1 MANAAIGFGLALLVL
16 GLVGYVGSGMVSPT
30 ALIPSFFGVLL
41 ILLGAMARNPA
52 RRKLA
57 MHIAVLV
64 GLLGFVGS
72 VRGLGIAVRM
82 LAGEPAERPA
92 AAIAQAIMAILTL
105 AFTIMCVRSFISARR
120 SGAMEKAQ

>member
-1 MANAAIGFGLALLVL
+1 MANVAIGFGVALLVL

-30 ALIPSFFGVLL
+30 ALIPAVFGVLL
-41 ILLGAMARNPA
+41 ILLGVMARNPA

-72 VRGLGIAVRM
+72 VRGLGTAMRM
-82 LAGEPAERPA
+82 LAGEPVERPVA
-92 AAIAQAIMAILTL
+92 TVAQAIMAILTL
-105 AFTIMCVRSFISARR
+105 AFTVMCVRSFINARR